1 MALRLAP
8 RPLPR
13 SGINGQGRPGCLDSR
28 PPPEYSNEM
37 QSPFDVLRP
46 LVLAS
51 TSPRRQMFLRDQ
63 GLDFSVAAVE
73 GPEPAPVPGEDPE
86 AYALRTATH
95 KARAALAQLEADGGM
110 DRADVSRAPL
120 ILAADTIVVLAGDI
134 LGKPVS
140 EEHAVSMLRRLAGS
154 THTVI
159 TACCL
164 LPAEADP
171 LCFADSARVTFAAW
185 PDPLLRSYVA
195 TGDPM
200 DKAGAYGIQGKGA
213 FLAERIE
220 GSWSTVVGL
229 PMSRT
234 ISALLALGALR
245 LRPAPVFSGP
255 AAS

>member
-1 MALRLAP
+1 
-8 RPLPR
+8 
-13 SGINGQGRPGCLDSR
+13 
-28 PPPEYSNEM
+28 M
-37 QSPFDVLRP
+37 QSPFELIRP
-46 LVLAS
+46 LILAS

-63 GLDFSVAAVE
+63 GLDFSIVAAD

-95 KARAALAQLEADGGM
+95 KARAALARLRADGGA
-110 DRADVSRAPL
+110 ADADAGPAPL
-120 ILAADTIVVLAGDI
+120 ILAADTIVVLAGEI
-134 LGKPVS
+134 LGKPAS
-140 EEHAVSMLRRLAGS
+140 EEHAVSMLRRLAGN

-164 LPAEADP
+164 LPAETDP

-185 PDPLLRSYVA
+185 PEALLRSYVA

-229 PMSRT
+229 PMSRAV
-234 ISALLALGALR
+234 SALLALGALR
-245 LRPAPVFSGP
+245 LRPGPSFSGP
-255 AAS
+255 ASPSPR